1 MSKNNKKITMTDEM
15 IVRYSRQIILDEV
28 GGAGQKKLLSSS
40 IFIAGTGGLGVPAS
54 MYLVAAG
61 VGKVAIAD
69 FDNVDLSNLQRQ
81 VLYSTDDIGKS
92 KVDVAYE
99 KLKRLNPDVELV
111 KIKEKLNASNIVD
124 LIKDF
129 DIVIDGSDNF
139 PARYAV
145 SDACVI
151 LGKPYIYGS
160 VLRFEGQVSTFVPSE
175 GACYRCLYPEPPPPG
190 VMPSCQEAGVLG
202 VVPGIIGLLQAN
214 EALKMILGVGEP
226 LINKL
231 LVFDALSTKFE
242 TFKIRKRKDCP
253 ACGANPTIK
262 TPQDIE
268 YWCSVRFNNNQQ
280 I

>member
-81 VLYSTDDIGKS
+81 VLYSTEDIGKS

-268 YWCSVRFNNNQQ
+268 YWCSVRFNNNQ
-280 I
+280 

>member
-1 MSKNNKKITMTDEM
+1 MSKNSKKINMTDEM

-28 GGAGQKKLLSSS
+28 GGNGQKKLLSSS
-40 IFIAGTGGLGVPAS
+40 VFIAGTGGLGVPSS

-61 VGKVAIAD
+61 VGRVAISD

-99 KLKRLNPDVELV
+99 KLKRLNPDVELI
-111 KIKEKLNASNIVD
+111 KINEKLNASNIID

-139 PARYAV
+139 PARYAL

-160 VLRFEGQVSTFVPSE
+160 VLRFEGQVSVFVPSE

-242 TFKIRKRKDCP
+242 IFKIRKRKDCP

-268 YWCSVRFNNNQQ
+268 YWCSVRFGNSQ
-280 I
+280 

>member
-268 YWCSVRFNNNQQ
+268 YWCSVRFNNNQ
-280 I
+280 